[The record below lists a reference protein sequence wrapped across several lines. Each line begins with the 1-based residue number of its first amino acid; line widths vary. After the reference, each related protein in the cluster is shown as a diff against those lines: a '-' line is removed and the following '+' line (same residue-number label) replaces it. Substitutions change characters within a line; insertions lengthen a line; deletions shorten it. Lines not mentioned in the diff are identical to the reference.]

1 MSSVPPTS
9 ISITLLSP
17 EPRLYQ
23 GEGLGVGERQV
34 EGSLAKLA
42 GEGLK
47 SSRVSR
53 SRLRYW
59 GTKRGRPSMQ
69 GSERSWAAEGVC
81 VCVCVHKMSIL
92 FLPHIQ
98 SCDLQGFGIW
108 GSP

>member
-1 MSSVPPTS
+1 M
-9 ISITLLSP
+9 
-17 EPRLYQ
+17 
-23 GEGLGVGERQV
+23 GERQV

-59 GTKRGRPSMQ
+59 GTKRGRPKSHPCKVQRGAGLLSVCM
-69 GSERSWAAEGVC
+69 C
-81 VCVCVHKMSIL
+81 VCKMSIL
-92 FLPHIQ
+92 LLPHIQ